1 MAKGSIRF
9 NNDINVEVD
18 VDPAA
23 DEGARLTSAKNLVDG
38 QELGIGGSDLP
49 EVTAAD
55 AGKVLAVN
63 ASGEWAAETPNT
75 ICIKGIAT
83 SMIEEPPTLY
93 VKMEGEESSGARYD
107 EIVRLRNNGVLI
119 VFGIAVYIK
128 DGQID
133 PTGTGTL
140 MSMNF
145 YYPYGTVAGNWRTL
159 AEDSEL
165 QGSSVLWSIGEV
177 SN

>member
-1 MAKGSIRF
+1 MTLSKWIEDYCEE
-9 NNDINVEVD
+9 NDIELPED
-18 VDPAA
+18 IP
-23 DEGARLTSAKNLVDG
+23 DEETALMFINTVANGG
-38 QELGIGGSDLP
+38 GGGGSDLP
-49 EVTAAD
+49 EVNTD
-55 AGKVLAVN
+55 DNGKVLSVVDGA
-63 ASGEWAAETPNT
+63 WAAESPNT
-75 ICIKGIAT
+75 ICIKGIVT
-83 SMIEEPPTLY
+83 SMIEEPPIFN
-93 VKMEGEESSGARYD
+93 VKMEGEESSGARFN

-119 VFGIAVYIK
+119 VFGIAIYIK

-145 YYPYGTVAGNWRTL
+145 YYPYGTDAGKWRTL

-165 QGSSVLWSIGEV
+165 QGSSVLWAIGEV